1 MRRLVEW
8 GVRLYPAQWRA
19 RYGDEFLA
27 LIEDAPPRWRDVWDV
42 LRGALAMQLTS
53 GSFIKMVAAFAIAGM
68 LAAAIWSAMLPDRYV
83 STSVLRLA
91 QEADLRTTQQQLLQA
106 QQKALSRSSLSNIIM
121 RQNLYQD
128 DRAKYPLEDI
138 IQRMRNQGIRIQA
151 VQYDKGAMFAV
162 SFSYTDRAA
171 AQKTVRELVAALN
184 GAAPM
189 EVVDPASDPTE
200 PAGPNR
206 LGVVARGL
214 LAGLLVGLLC
224 AGLWSLVRRGEP
236 WSFQRVGA
244 FAVAGMIL
252 GVTVAVLVPNQYI
265 STAVL
270 RAPDKSAAP
279 EAIER
284 ALAPQALANI
294 VRKYGL
300 YQRDVAHGSV
310 ESAAEKMQKDI
321 RVQAI
326 QPVNRVGL
334 AGAFTISFHCADGAI
349 AQHVTGDLVTEI
361 MKQYGGGN
369 AVEVLDPASF
379 PRVPSSPNR
388 VTIIAFGMLCGL
400 LLGLV
405 STCFRR
411 PAPAAA

>member
-1 MRRLVEW
+1 
-8 GVRLYPAQWRA
+8 
-19 RYGDEFLA
+19 
-27 LIEDAPPRWRDVWDV
+27 
-42 LRGALAMQLTS
+42 MQLTS
-53 GSFIKMVAAFAIAGM
+53 MGFIKVVAAFAAAGM

-83 STSVLRLA
+83 STSVLRLV

-151 VQYDKGAMFAV
+151 VQNDKGAMFAV
-162 SFSYTDRAA
+162 SFTYTDGAA

-189 EVVDPASDPTE
+189 EVVNPASNPTE
-200 PAGPNR
+200 PTGPNR

-214 LAGLLVGLLC
+214 LAGLLVGLVC
-224 AGLWSLVRRGEP
+224 AGLWSLVRRGET
-236 WSFQRVGA
+236 WSFQRVGG

-252 GVTVAVLVPNQYI
+252 GVTVAVLVPDQYL

-270 RAPDKSAAP
+270 RVPDKSAAQ

-300 YQRDVAHGSV
+300 YQRDVARGSV
-310 ESAAEKMQKDI
+310 ESAAEKMRQKDI
-321 RVQAI
+321 RVRTI

-334 AGAFTISFHCADGAI
+334 GGAFTISFHCADGAI
-349 AQHVTGDLVTEI
+349 AQQVTRDLVTEI
-361 MKQYGGGN
+361 MKQFGGGD
-369 AVEVLDPASF
+369 ALEVLDPASF

-388 VTIIAFGMLCGL
+388 VAIIAFGVVCGL
-400 LLGLV
+400 LLGLA
-405 STCFRR
+405 STRFRR
-411 PAPAAA
+411 PAPAAT